1 MRLRGH
7 YLAIASLGFAVIT
20 YQVLINWENVTQGVR
35 GIYGIMPPVPN
46 TVALF
51 YLVAGIAALV
61 YLLLDNLV
69 RSPVGDTLRAIRED
83 EVSAAS
89 LGVNGAVWK
98 AFAFGLGAAI
108 AGLAGIFYPGFV
120 GTLVPDAF
128 GIIESFTMM
137 AMVIVGGMGT
147 MIGPVIGAI
156 VLTFLPELLRGFG
169 ELRLMIYGLAL
180 TLVVL
185 FMPGGIVQA
194 WLHLRKP
201 VPVVSFLVA
210 ERLNKSFGGVRAVQ
224 NVSIAV
230 PRGRHLRHHRAE
242 RRREVDAAQ
251 PALGHLPAR
260 LRFASFQSNQSH
272 RPSRS
277 PARAPRHGAHLP
289 EDPALQA
296 AHAPRER
303 ARRLPHA
310 PGRAALEVLS
320 RRRRAAAFRAEA
332 LELLAFV
339 GLGKRANDRAGALP
353 YGQQRMLEIAR
364 ALATRPKLFMLDEP
378 AAGLNS
384 AEVDFLLRRLESINK
399 RDITVLVVEHNMDL
413 VMNVAQRVFVMD
425 HGVPL
430 FEGTPREVQANP
442 RVIEAY
448 LGGEFAA

>member
-1 MRLRGH
+1 LTRRAVIFVAALVVIAALPWLLTTGYWRGILVLCAMNVLLALSLNLVLGYTGQLNLGQSAFFAIGAYVSTILIKSYGWNFWLAALVAVAAAGLLGLALAAFAVRLRGH

-20 YQVLINWENVTQGVR
+20 YQVLINWEDVTQGVR
-35 GIYGIMPPVPN
+35 GIYGILPPVPN
-46 TVALF
+46 AVALF

-194 WLHLRKP
+194 FLHLR
-201 VPVVSFLVA
+201 
-210 ERLNKSFGGVRAVQ
+210 N
-224 NVSIAV
+224 
-230 PRGRHLRHHRAE
+230 
-242 RRREVDAAQ
+242 
-251 PALGHLPAR
+251 R
-260 LRFASFQSNQSH
+260 LR
-272 RPSRS
+272 P
-277 PARAPRHGAHLP
+277 
-289 EDPALQA
+289 
-296 AHAPRER
+296 
-303 ARRLPHA
+303 
-310 PGRAALEVLS
+310 
-320 RRRRAAAFRAEA
+320 
-332 LELLAFV
+332 
-339 GLGKRANDRAGALP
+339 
-353 YGQQRMLEIAR
+353 
-364 ALATRPKLFMLDEP
+364 
-378 AAGLNS
+378 
-384 AEVDFLLRRLESINK
+384 
-399 RDITVLVVEHNMDL
+399 
-413 VMNVAQRVFVMD
+413 
-425 HGVPL
+425 
-430 FEGTPREVQANP
+430 
-442 RVIEAY
+442 
-448 LGGEFAA
+448 

>member
-1 MRLRGH
+1 MTRRTVILLGAFVVIAALPWLLTTGYWRGILVLCAMNVLLAMSLNLVLGYTGQLNLGQSAFFAIGAYVSTILIKDHGWNFWLAALVAVAAAGLLGLALAAFAVRLRGH

-46 TVALF
+46 AVGLF
-51 YLVAGIAALV
+51 YLVAGSAALV

-98 AFAFGLGAAI
+98 AFAFSLGAAI

-147 MIGPVIGAI
+147 MVGPVIGAI

-194 WLHLRKP
+194 FLHLR
-201 VPVVSFLVA
+201 S
-210 ERLNKSFGGVRAVQ
+210 
-224 NVSIAV
+224 
-230 PRGRHLRHHRAE
+230 
-242 RRREVDAAQ
+242 
-251 PALGHLPAR
+251 R
-260 LRFASFQSNQSH
+260 LRA
-272 RPSRS
+272 
-277 PARAPRHGAHLP
+277 
-289 EDPALQA
+289 
-296 AHAPRER
+296 
-303 ARRLPHA
+303 
-310 PGRAALEVLS
+310 
-320 RRRRAAAFRAEA
+320 
-332 LELLAFV
+332 
-339 GLGKRANDRAGALP
+339 
-353 YGQQRMLEIAR
+353 
-364 ALATRPKLFMLDEP
+364 
-378 AAGLNS
+378 
-384 AEVDFLLRRLESINK
+384 
-399 RDITVLVVEHNMDL
+399 
-413 VMNVAQRVFVMD
+413 
-425 HGVPL
+425 
-430 FEGTPREVQANP
+430 
-442 RVIEAY
+442 
-448 LGGEFAA
+448 